1 MKTMKAIVLTAI
13 IVVCGV
19 WFAVFA
25 TETKKENNTYTA
37 TAIACD
43 TTKCQFRS
51 CHVGGMQACVGH
63 PGMKCEKAGSA
74 KCKDMH
80 AKGACTGHTPA
91 NCRQ

>member
-19 WFAVFA
+19 WFAVSA
-25 TETKKENNTYTA
+25 TETKNEKNAGTTTA
-37 TAIACD
+37 VACD

-51 CHVGGMQACVGH
+51 CHVGGMQACASH
-63 PGMKCEKAGSA
+63 KGMKCEKACSA

-80 AKGACTGHTPA
+80 AKGTCPGHTPEK
-91 NCRQ
+91 CTK